1 MKINWQKIFLD
12 DHYCYYGKADNG
24 FDLIVDNEPENLR
37 YVVFPYVVGYYEEY
51 LNRGTYAIPYS
62 KLKGNDKLVLAT
74 RMGEQIINGTYQE
87 NPEEYKIYKE
97 APNMQINWKRTIV
110 PGDKLCPLAEG
121 ETSTSKLKIYRDS
134 PNKRYKI
141 ILFNKITGK
150 IQKVKH
156 IEAVHGNFDTALAE
170 AHKIAERIAA

>member
-1 MKINWQKIFLD
+1 MNINWQKLFLD

-24 FDLIVDNEPENLR
+24 FDVVLDNEPENLR
-37 YVVFPYVVGYYEEY
+37 YVVFPYVVGHYEEY
-51 LNRGTYAIPYS
+51 VNKTYVIPYE
-62 KLKGNDKLVLAT
+62 KLGNNNRLIEAT
-74 RMGEQIINGTYQE
+74 AMAEKILNGTYEE
-87 NPEEYKIYKE
+87 NPRKYKMYKE

-110 PGDKLCPLAEG
+110 PGDKLCLLAEG

-141 ILFNKITGK
+141 ILFNNITGK

-156 IEAVHGNFDTALAE
+156 IQAVHGNFDTALAE
-170 AHKIAERIAA
+170 AHKIAESIVA